1 MSGTYEVLFTDRNG
15 PGGIDRDA
23 DSADEAIAITLIDY
37 PSAVIDSARIIYS
50 PDAYFSEGRAAI
62 MAALYSPTEVSR

>member
-1 MSGTYEVLFTDRNG
+1 MSGTYEVLFTDKRG

-37 PSAVIDSARIIYS
+37 PSAVIESARIIYS
-50 PDAYFSEGRAAI
+50 ADAYYAEGHAAI
-62 MAALYSPTEVSR
+62 MAALYSST

>member
-1 MSGTYEVLFTDRNG
+1 MSGTYEILFTDRNG

-37 PSAVIDSARIIYS
+37 PSAVIDSVRIIDS
-50 PDAYFSEGRAAI
+50 PDDYYPEGHAAI
-62 MAALYSPTEVSR
+62 MAALYSTTEAPR

>member
-23 DSADEAIAITLIDY
+23 DSADEAIATTLIDY
-37 PSAVIDSARIIYS
+37 PSAVID
-50 PDAYFSEGRAAI
+50 
-62 MAALYSPTEVSR
+62 